1 MSVADGEYDEDD
13 LIHRSPP
20 APDDRLWRHPSEVGW
35 DAGRA
40 APVKRR
46 PWMVNTLSAG
56 GGALL
61 VAAAWL
67 VSSSSSNVQ
76 IVTQRVVAVPI
87 ESVAPRVTSADQW
100 SDEVTLAARQSTA
113 VVRSE
118 EGTATLASAI
128 AVRDDGY
135 LLTSGR
141 ALDGRTS
148 VLIHT
153 SSGVIATAWLVG
165 YDPDTDLSVLKTD
178 AVMAPALIAADPAA
192 EGDVVALLD
201 PDGDSR
207 RQLVVDVA
215 SASTAI
221 DGDHLVGLLALDG
234 SIGDLP
240 PGSPVIDHTGA
251 VVGIITATVE
261 GAPVAVVPIELA
273 SRIASELIAEGTI
286 DHPRIGVT
294 ARDTLEDDPV
304 PGSYVTS
311 LETDGPAERGGVLE
325 DDVIVE
331 IEGEPVES
339 MAHMVAVLRTHEPG
353 EWVDILVQRDS
364 ALVNCRVELGAVKH

>member
-1 MSVADGEYDEDD
+1 
-13 LIHRSPP
+13 
-20 APDDRLWRHPSEVGW
+20 
-35 DAGRA
+35 
-40 APVKRR
+40 
-46 PWMVNTLSAG
+46 MVNTLSAG

-61 VAAAWL
+61 VAAVWL

-76 IVTQRVVAVPI
+76 IVTQRVAAVPI
-87 ESVAPRVTSADQW
+87 ESVAPRVTPADQW
-100 SDEVTLAARQSTA
+100 SDEVTLAARRSTA

-118 EGTATLASAI
+118 EGTATLAGAI

-141 ALDGRTS
+141 ALGGRTS
-148 VLIHT
+148 VLVHT
-153 SSGVIATAWLVG
+153 AGGVVTTASLVG
-165 YDPDTDLSVLKTD
+165 YDPETDVSVLKTD
-178 AVMAPALIAADPAA
+178 AVIAPALMAAEPAD

-207 RQLVVDVA
+207 RQLVVNLA
-215 SASTAI
+215 SASVAI

-251 VVGIITATVE
+251 VVGIITATEE
-261 GAPVAVVPIELA
+261 GAPVAVVPIDLA
-273 SRIASELIAEGTI
+273 SHIAAELIAEGTF

-294 ARDTLEDDPV
+294 ARDTLGDDAAS
-304 PGSYVTS
+304 GSYVTS
-311 LETDGPAERGGVLE
+311 VGIDSPAERGGMLE

-331 IEGEPVES
+331 IEGESVES

-364 ALVNCRVELGAVKH
+364 ALVSCRVELGAGTAEG